1 MVYVY
6 KEYPKWI
13 KTPEGYEVIVKNAE
27 EEAEIKEVAKS
38 SGKVDVK
45 KSDVTKSKVNS
56 KENW

>member
-1 MVYVY
+1 MAYVY

-27 EEAEIKEVAKS
+27 EEAKLVGKKEEN
-38 SGKVDVK
+38 KVDVK

>member
-1 MVYVY
+1 MAYVY

-27 EEAEIKEVAKS
+27 EEAKLVGKKEEN
-38 SGKVDVK
+38 KVEVK
-45 KSDVTKSKVNS
+45 KSDAIKSKVNS